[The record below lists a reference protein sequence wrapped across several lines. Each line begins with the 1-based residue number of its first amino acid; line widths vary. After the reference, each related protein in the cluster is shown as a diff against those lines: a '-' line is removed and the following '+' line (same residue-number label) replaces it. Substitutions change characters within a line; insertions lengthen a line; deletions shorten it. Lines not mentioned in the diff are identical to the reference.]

1 MEKNKYLIFEVSGG
15 LGKHVASTAVAMCIK
30 NNNPDRDLIVVCAY
44 PEVFLHL
51 PFVKRVYR
59 LGTTPYFYDDFIKE
73 KDSKIFKHEPYF
85 TYEHINKKMG
95 LIQNWCKLYN
105 LEYNGEQPALN
116 PNIRQYENGFNKWK
130 RDKPIF
136 LINTN
141 GGPLEGQSHAYTWA
155 RDMPPQLAL
164 QIVEPFKKTHH
175 IIQVCRQGSFQIPGA
190 EVLDKKMS
198 NMELFTLL
206 INTDKRVLIDS
217 CLQHAAKAFNLQST
231 VLWVTTSCK
240 LFGYDLHSNIQA
252 KLPKDANLPDSYLFD
267 YNFNGVLHECP
278 FFNLDIFDLDEIMV
292 SINLQKNNN

>member
-59 LGTTPYFYDDFIKE
+59 LGATPYFYDDFIKE

-116 PNIRQYENGFNKWK
+116 PNI
-130 RDKPIF
+130 
-136 LINTN
+136 
-141 GGPLEGQSHAYTWA
+141 
-155 RDMPPQLAL
+155 
-164 QIVEPFKKTHH
+164 
-175 IIQVCRQGSFQIPGA
+175 
-190 EVLDKKMS
+190 
-198 NMELFTLL
+198 
-206 INTDKRVLIDS
+206 
-217 CLQHAAKAFNLQST
+217 
-231 VLWVTTSCK
+231 
-240 LFGYDLHSNIQA
+240 
-252 KLPKDANLPDSYLFD
+252 
-267 YNFNGVLHECP
+267 
-278 FFNLDIFDLDEIMV
+278 
-292 SINLQKNNN
+292 